1 MGYIYKATNLINQK
15 VYIGQ
20 TQKQITERQKEHIRE
35 SYYSFNN
42 SNKRALTFFHFAIL
56 EYGEENFS
64 FEEIEECLDEKLD
77 EKERYWIS
85 FYNSDN
91 FKIGYNMTKGGQVK
105 PFKEKK
111 LEKILQYDEE
121 GNLLKIYEN
130 IKIAAKENNVA
141 ESSIRAVYYKEGC
154 TCGGYQWRKE
164 NSEIKVGKTKHFIK
178 KEQDA
183 LKEKRKQKRLK
194 EKEEKENKKMKR
206 QKIME
211 ENINNQKEEKKN
223 KIRVEQYNENWELV
237 ATYEKV
243 GDAANILGVHISSLS
258 HVFNKNQ
265 LFKGYYWI
273 RKK

>member
-1 MGYIYKATNLINQK
+1 MIDDPN
-15 VYIGQ
+15 
-20 TQKQITERQKEHIRE
+20 TEYEDRPE
-35 SYYSFNN
+35 
-42 SNKRALTFFHFAIL
+42 
-56 EYGEENFS
+56 
-64 FEEIEECLDEKLD
+64 
-77 EKERYWIS
+77 
-85 FYNSDN
+85 
-91 FKIGYNMTKGGQVK
+91 
-105 PFKEKK
+105 
-111 LEKILQYDEE
+111 YDEE

-265 LFKGYYWI
+265 LYKGYYWI